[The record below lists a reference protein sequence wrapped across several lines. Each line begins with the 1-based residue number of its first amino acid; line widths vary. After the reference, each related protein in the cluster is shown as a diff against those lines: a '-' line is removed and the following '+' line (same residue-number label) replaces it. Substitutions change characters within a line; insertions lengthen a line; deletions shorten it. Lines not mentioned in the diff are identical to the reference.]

1 MYISNDV
8 LKGMQEKI
16 DRINGGEMTN
26 ENAIGE
32 LQDIIENC
40 NGYESDCNHSET
52 DCKTEI
58 MIEDLKTIEAIKKQ
72 ATSKLEELKTLNNGG
87 RSRRKRK
94 TRSSRRKRRVSRRK
108 RKASRKRR
116 K

>member
-1 MYISNDV
+1 MQKKLNSIS
-8 LKGMQEKI
+8 KGNNE
-16 DRINGGEMTN
+16 NNENN
-26 ENAIGE
+26 ENATNE
-32 LQDIIENC
+32 
-40 NGYESDCNHSET
+40 
-52 DCKTEI
+52 
-58 MIEDLKTIEAIKKQ
+58 LKTIIEVCEIYEEKCKTTDCGKELEFIKVE
-72 ATSKLEELKTLNNGG
+72 ATSKLKELQPTNNGG